1 MMRRVPVLVAVAA
14 SLALAACGGTTPS
27 EEHVNPTPSPTAAPS
42 DSVAPSAGAS
52 AEATALEPSATSLPP
67 GRYTREGFAPPITL
81 ALDEGWRAVQLFD
94 GFFDVQQDVGSPHV
108 IAIQFANVRGVH
120 GSNNWSE
127 DVTDAAAAV
136 ETLGAHPGLDVVES
150 SESRIG
156 GFTGQ
161 QITVENAGSAH
172 AEVIDVPPGP
182 LGIDPDRRLWIAFFD
197 TDDGLLAIMVGGSVE
212 RWDEALAAAE
222 PVLESVEIG
231 AGP

>member
-1 MMRRVPVLVAVAA
+1 
-14 SLALAACGGTTPS
+14 
-27 EEHVNPTPSPTAAPS
+27 
-42 DSVAPSAGAS
+42 
-52 AEATALEPSATSLPP
+52 
-67 GRYTREGFAPPITL
+67 
-81 ALDEGWRAVQLFD
+81 
-94 GFFDVQQDVGSPHV
+94 
-108 IAIQFANVRGVH
+108 
-120 GSNNWSE
+120 
-127 DVTDAAAAV
+127 
-136 ETLGAHPGLDVVES
+136 VVES

-197 TDDGLLAIMVGGSVE
+197 TDDGLLAILVGGSVE

-231 AGP
+231 TGP